1 MINSVTNLLTTAFGD
16 CNNLIFQ
23 GYLVYKHQISKTEHD
38 DLVRAYFNG
47 QLPPPKEYLATDFD
61 LLVDCAV
68 KFIKFEYPDAYPSE
82 DNSDIKVHIPVQHD
96 VVGKYSISL
105 FRGIVG
111 LFEPDAFHF
120 SKAKDGNIFKLAF
133 YASKNG
139 VPVYYGDLN
148 DLYP

>member
-1 MINSVTNLLTTAFGD
+1 MINNATNLLKNAFGD
-16 CNNLIFQ
+16 CNNLMFQ
-23 GYLVYKHQISKTEHD
+23 GYLVYKHQITQAVHD
-38 DLVRAYFNG
+38 SLISAYFNG
-47 QLPPPKEYLATDFD
+47 QLPPPKEYSAGGFD
-61 LLVDCAV
+61 LLVDCSV
-68 KFIKFEYPDAYPSE
+68 KFIKFEYPDTYPSD
-82 DNSDIKVHIPVQHD
+82 DNSDITVHIPVHTG
-96 VVGKYSISL
+96 VVGRYSISL

-120 SKAKDGNIFKLAF
+120 SKAKDGNVFKLAF